1 MLFQLAVRP
10 YISNDSMRGRV
21 RSNYFSVRGGI
32 AQKATFARDVEA
44 TCKRNACTH
53 ARMHARMHVH
63 ELCTRMCRMWKVKK
77 KKEGER
83 EREREGEKKSTRL
96 PRFEDRG
103 RQWLPVSS
111 LRGVQLSVWTMVAR
125 MNRRPPTPL
134 CPFSSFALRE
144 LLPAMTSSP
153 TDPSSF

>member
-44 TCKRNACTH
+44 TCNETHVRAHARTH
-53 ARMHARMHVH
+53 ARTYTSCARACV
-63 ELCTRMCRMWKVKK
+63 ECGKYKK
-77 KKEGER
+77 KKKR
-83 EREREGEKKSTRL
+83 ERGREEKKSTRL

>member
-1 MLFQLAVRP
+1 MLFQLAMRP

-32 AQKATFARDVEA
+32 AQKATFARDVEP
-44 TCKRNACTH
+44 TCSETH
-53 ARMHARMHVH
+53 ARTYTRVH
-63 ELCTRMCRMWKVKK
+63 SRTHTYIRSRVLSVYGRYK
-77 KKEGER
+77 KKER
-83 EREREGEKKSTRL
+83 RKKSMRLL

-125 MNRRPPTPL
+125 MNRPPTPL
-134 CPFSSFALRE
+134 CPFSSFASG

>member
-53 ARMHARMHVH
+53 ARTHARTRIVHAHVSNV
-63 ELCTRMCRMWKVKK
+63 ESIK
-77 KKEGER
+77 KKEGES

>member
-32 AQKATFARDVEA
+32 AQKATFARDVKP
-44 TCKRNACTH
+44 TWQRNACTH
-53 ARMHARMHVH
+53 TRTRACARIRRH
-63 ELCTRMCRMWKVKK
+63 CTRVSSVYGEHTHKK
-77 KKEGER
+77 KKKNKKK
-83 EREREGEKKSTRL
+83 EKKSTRL
-96 PRFEDRG
+96 LPRLEDRG

-111 LRGVQLSVWTMVAR
+111 LRGVQLSVWTMVPR
-125 MNRRPPTPL
+125 MNRPPTPL
-134 CPFSSFALRE
+134 CPFSSFASG

-153 TDPSSF
+153 TDSSSF